1 MTQGVVERRKR
12 TSGKTPRQQTSAKN
26 PKLPRTTSPSQGR
39 RSSAQ
44 TDKQPQ
50 SKNTNTHSSAKHK
63 PKQKQGKS
71 ALVERAADF
80 LTSLEETPPKVVFL
94 SDCLSALQV
103 LTAPA
108 EHLVEELKKSL
119 NDLSQKASVV
129 LQWIPAHCGI
139 AGNEK
144 ADGLAKDAGRQEQP
158 ETSLSFRE
166 TKTLIKHRWKTA
178 FKERNGGYKP
188 DQDPIHRL
196 SRAEQTA
203 IFRLRTGHCG
213 FKAHLKRIGVAESA
227 LCDCGAADQTVEH
240 VLNTCTNFTL
250 LRNQIW
256 PEGATLETKL
266 WGTSEDL
273 KATFQYTTTAEL
285 RP

>member
-1 MTQGVVERRKR
+1 MENGGSGVFIQMPGRPPE
-12 TSGKTPRQQTSAKN
+12 TLTTPCGVLCSNFKAEVV
-26 PKLPRTTSPSQGR
+26 
-39 RSSAQ
+39 
-44 TDKQPQ
+44 
-50 SKNTNTHSSAKHK
+50 
-63 PKQKQGKS
+63 
-71 ALVERAADF
+71 ALHTAADF
-80 LTSLEETPPKVVFL
+80 LTSLEEAPPKVVFL
-94 SDCLSALQV
+94 SDCLYMSALHV

-273 KATFQYTTTAEL
+273 KATFQFTTAAEL